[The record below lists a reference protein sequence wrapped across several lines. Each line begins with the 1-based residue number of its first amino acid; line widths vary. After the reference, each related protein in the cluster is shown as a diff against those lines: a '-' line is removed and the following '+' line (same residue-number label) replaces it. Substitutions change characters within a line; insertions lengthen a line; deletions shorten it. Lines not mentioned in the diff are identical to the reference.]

1 MIISLILFLA
11 LAANSYGNYTIM
23 PLNGNVYIE
32 EQGKLHLF
40 HETWKLIIGI
50 NFTSNSQGLRSI
62 DTTIGLTEAACY
74 NKYSPQYEIHLVRSR

>member
-1 MIISLILFLA
+1 MTISLMLFLA
-11 LAANSYGNYTIM
+11 LTANSYGNYTIT

-50 NFTSNSQGLRSI
+50 NFTSNSQ
-62 DTTIGLTEAACY
+62 
-74 NKYSPQYEIHLVRSR
+74 